1 MKATDLIMEFS
12 ETANDTGIDST
23 HIGWFILLLLVVI
36 IALAPADVLTGWRE
50 SLNNRDEDQS

>member
-1 MKATDLIMEFS
+1 MDAVDIATKFS

-50 SLNNRDEDQS
+50 SLTRKEP